1 MERRTVMR
9 VDAIVVQTVN
19 NTHRAQ
25 VTTCVYVFMLSKMLC
40 CPQPASEYR
49 WMDHFYIQLGD
60 PASVVPKKCF
70 RQEFAVFDMER
81 IGSPRKI
88 FVQNMS
94 DFRVIFLTE

>member
-1 MERRTVMR
+1 MW
-9 VDAIVVQTVN
+9 VDVIVVQTVN

-25 VTTCVYVFMLSKMLC
+25 GTICVYVFMLNKMLC
-40 CPQPASEYR
+40 CPQPASEYQ
-49 WMDHFYIQLGD
+49 WMDHFYIQLGGL
-60 PASVVPKKCF
+60 ASVVQKKCF

-94 DFRVIFLTE
+94 DSRVIFLTE

>member
-1 MERRTVMR
+1 MW
-9 VDAIVVQTVN
+9 VDVIVVQTVN

-25 VTTCVYVFMLSKMLC
+25 GTICVYVFMLNKTLC
-40 CPQPASEYR
+40 CPQPASEYQ
-49 WMDHFYIQLGD
+49 WMDHFYIQLGGL
-60 PASVVPKKCF
+60 ASVVQKKCF

-94 DFRVIFLTE
+94 DSRVIFLTE

>member
-1 MERRTVMR
+1 MW
-9 VDAIVVQTVN
+9 VDVIVVQTVN

-25 VTTCVYVFMLSKMLC
+25 GTICVYVFMLNKTLC
-40 CPQPASEYR
+40 CPQPASEYQ
-49 WMDHFYIQLGD
+49 WMDHFYIQLGGL
-60 PASVVPKKCF
+60 ASVVQKKCF